1 MRSRILVILSLFVGF
16 ALLGA
21 DKTVSS
27 VQEFTI
33 DASRSTVQ
41 FSLGAVL
48 HTVHGKFRVKSG
60 NVRLDAATGKAS
72 GQIVVDLKS
81 GNTGN
86 QDRDR
91 HMNEDVLQSDQFPE
105 AVFSPDRV
113 TGQLSPEG
121 HVLIHGTLRVHG
133 QDHEIT
139 VPAKV
144 SVHELEVSGTAN
156 FAVPYVKWGMKD
168 PSTLVLRVKD
178 TVDVTVSLV
187 GRPAS

>member
-16 ALLGA
+16 GLLGA

-33 DASRSTVQ
+33 DASRSSVE

-48 HTVHGKFRVKSG
+48 HTVHGKFQVKGG
-60 NVRLDAATGKAS
+60 NVRFDVATGKAS

-91 HMNEDVLQSDQFPE
+91 HMNEDVLQSDRFPE
-105 AVFSPDRV
+105 AVFSPDHV
-113 TGQLSPEG
+113 TGQISPEG
-121 HVLIHGTLRVHG
+121 QILVHGILRVHG
-133 QDHEIT
+133 QDHDIA

-144 SVHELEVSGTAN
+144 TVRERQVSGTAN
-156 FAVPYVKWGMKD
+156 FVVPYVKWGMKD
-168 PSTLVLRVKD
+168 PSTLVLRVNDK
-178 TVDVTVSLV
+178 VDVKVTLV
-187 GRPAS
+187 GTAS